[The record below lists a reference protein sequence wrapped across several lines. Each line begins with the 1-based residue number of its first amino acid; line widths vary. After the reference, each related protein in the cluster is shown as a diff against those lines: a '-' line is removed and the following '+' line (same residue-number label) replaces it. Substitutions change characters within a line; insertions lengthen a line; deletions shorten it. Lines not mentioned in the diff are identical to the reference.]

1 MCNCI
6 QEIDEKLKQMS
17 PDNNTKL
24 DIPFWTSNS
33 KVDRVRIMVCK
44 RDEKVRKKPISI
56 QPAYCPFCGIA
67 YNDEAWVSSE

>member
-24 DIPFWTSNS
+24 DIPFTWSSNGIS
-33 KVDRVRIMVCK
+33 KIDRVRIMTRK
-44 RDEKVRKKPISI
+44 RDDKVKKKPVSI

-67 YNDEAWVSSE
+67 YGGE